1 MAGIGV
7 IPEKT
12 INYKLYIDGSAAQAA
27 LVDADL
33 PEIKMMSDTISGA
46 GIAGEIES
54 PTLGHTSSLIL
65 GLNIRSLMGEDFLA
79 LAQKSYTLE
88 LKAGMQSTDQVNGV
102 VKTGKLSVVAKGTPT
117 GLTLGKLSVGK
128 PTDSK
133 AEFSLTYLKIT
144 YDGKEVLEI
153 DKIAMIHKVNGTDY
167 LADLRDAM
175 GM

>member
-12 INYKLYIDGSAAQAA
+12 INYKLFIDGSASQAA

-102 VKTGKLSVVAKGTPT
+102 VKTGKLSV
-117 GLTLGKLSVGK
+117 GK

>member
-1 MAGIGV
+1 MTGIGV

-12 INYKLYIDGSAAQAA
+12 INYRLFIDGSASPTA
-27 LVDADL
+27 LVDVDL
-33 PEIKMMSDTISGA
+33 PEIKMMSETISGA
-46 GIAGEIES
+46 GITGEIES

-88 LKAGMQSTDQVNGV
+88 LKAGMQSTDHINGV
-102 VKTGKLSVVAKGTPT
+102 IQTGKLSIVAKGTPT

-144 YDGKEVLEI
+144 YDGKEILEI
-153 DKIAMIHKVNGTDY
+153 DKLAMIHKVNGTDY
-167 LADLRDAM
+167 LADLRDAL
-175 GM
+175 GI